1 MVGVSPVALPLGSA
15 FAPVFSGAVPVLAF
29 PPAPRLPLQAS
40 VAAVLGTYLLFAA
53 FLSVTAFI
61 AARNVLGD
69 VPWRR
74 YAVVGPPLAA
84 IAFLAATFEVNSFL
98 ALAAA
103 LLADAGMV
111 ARLHDVGPRLVAAIT
126 LIHAVVSVLL
136 GAVLFGLVVIL
147 GTAPV

>member
-1 MVGVSPVALPLGSA
+1 MVGLPSVAVLSSLPSA
-15 FAPVFSGAVPVLAF
+15 SLSSA
-29 PPAPRLPLQAS
+29 PAPALPLQAS

-53 FLSVTAFI
+53 FLSATAFI

-74 YAVVGPPLAA
+74 YLVVGPPLAV
-84 IAFLAATFEVNSFL
+84 IAFLAATFDLNSFL

-103 LLADAGMV
+103 LLVDAGMV
-111 ARLHDVGPRLVAAIT
+111 TRLHDVRPRLVATIT
-126 LIHAVVSVLL
+126 LIHAVVSMLL
-136 GAVLFGLVVIL
+136 GAIVFGLVVII